1 MTARAQ
7 RAQSGHAPSRAELA
21 QAMRAEGLAPH
32 AWSSGPGEGYGWH
45 DHTYAKVLY
54 CVSGSI
60 TFHTGAG
67 DVALSPG
74 DRLELDPPPGR
85 PA

>member
-1 MTARAQ
+1 
-7 RAQSGHAPSRAELA
+7 
-21 QAMRAEGLAPH
+21 PH

-60 TFHTGAG
+60 TFHTVAG

-74 DRLELDPPPGR
+74 DRLELDPATRHGATAG
-85 PA
+85 PAGVTCIEAAR